1 MWSFWLVFCDWSWE
15 RLRGGG
21 EGDDRRWDGWMASPT
36 QQTWVWENSGK
47 WWRTGKPGMLQ
58 SMGSQRV
65 RYDLA
70 TERQEYDVSSLLQT
84 SFSLFPTQNTL
95 AFVTLVDSPVLKY
108 ATCTSW
114 KWHLPPPSVIL
125 KSNLPSE
132 GLGHFPYFHGVDHQ
146 HHAPGEPCC
155 DSTGMY
161 ISSFQQNTALWSQ
174 GQCDHP
180 HNF

>member
-1 MWSFWLVFCDWSWE
+1 MRWLDGITDSTDMSLRKLWE
-15 RLRGGG
+15 
-21 EGDDRRWDGWMASPT
+21 M
-36 QQTWVWENSGK
+36 
-47 WWRTGKPGMLQ
+47 TGKPGMLQ
-58 SMGSQRV
+58 SMGSQKV

-114 KWHLPPPSVIL
+114 KWHHPPPSVIL

-161 ISSFQQNTALWSQ
+161 ISSFQQNTAL
-174 GQCDHP
+174 
-180 HNF
+180 